1 MSATGHYRADP
12 TALVTTS
19 QPRFEA
25 ERWILAPN
33 GRSAIVRLVRYL
45 FDPSA
50 LENGDVIVD
59 GCLYRC
65 VRADVPAHAPPYRSG
80 EYITLLV
87 ETPAE

>member
-1 MSATGHYRADP
+1 MQTEMSTP
-12 TALVTTS
+12 S

-33 GRSAIVRLVRYL
+33 GKSAIVRLVRHL
-45 FDPSA
+45 FDPGA
-50 LENGDVIVD
+50 LANGDVFVD

-65 VRADVPAHAPPYRSG
+65 VRADVPAHAPPYRTG

-87 ETPAE
+87 ESLADSSHT